1 MYWLSQI
8 KETAMTSI
16 PEALQDAIEKERG
29 NLTRAEALLG
39 CLVIAIEYG
48 EKDLKDAPDYGLVVK
63 IAHELVHASIDKLDS
78 IYLEQTLDE

>member
-1 MYWLSQI
+1 MYLLFQNQG
-8 KETAMTSI
+8 TAMATI

-39 CLVIAIEYG
+39 CLVTAIEYG

-63 IAHELVHASIDKLDS
+63 MAHELVHASIDKLDS
-78 IYLEQTLDE
+78 VYLEQTLDE